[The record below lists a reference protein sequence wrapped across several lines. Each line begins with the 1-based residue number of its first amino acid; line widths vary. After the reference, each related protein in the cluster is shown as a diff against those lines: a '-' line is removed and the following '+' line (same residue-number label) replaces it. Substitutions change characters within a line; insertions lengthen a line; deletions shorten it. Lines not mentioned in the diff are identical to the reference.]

1 MYPSCCIC
9 TEGESGTIETAHE
22 VTSVHVQDLL
32 AASETAKQG
41 ESQQRLDLQRVL
53 QERAAL
59 ESKVEILE
67 NRAKEAAEGMDQ
79 VGGLVDSNIMLM
91 KETKQEATKYTVLI
105 RLQCCI
111 SRLPVVPR
119 PSSLFS

>member
-1 MYPSCCIC
+1 VYPFRCIC
-9 TEGESGTIETAHE
+9 TEGESGTIETGRE

-41 ESQQRLDLQRVL
+41 ESQQQSDLQRVL

-67 NRAKEAAEGMDQ
+67 NRAEEAAEGVDQ
-79 VGGLVDSNIMLM
+79 VGELVDS
-91 KETKQEATKYTVLI
+91 TS
-105 RLQCCI
+105 C
-111 SRLPVVPR
+111 S
-119 PSSLFS
+119 